1 METIIQTLNE
11 WFGYISN
18 IAIGGGAVFVV
29 LLTRTV
35 VAMLK
40 GNAFGEKIVGMT
52 VNKMK
57 ELLSNDSPERA
68 EFLNLLEKQPE
79 FQKIMGQA
87 SEFINFQQ
95 LELEKQILDIETK
108 LTSGIL
114 EKPQFEKY
122 KELLVKLQEQLSHY
136 AE

>member
-35 VAMLK
+35 ATMLK

-52 VNKMK
+52 VTKMK

-79 FQKIMGQA
+79 FQKIVGQA
-87 SEFINFQQ
+87 SEFVNFQQ
-95 LELEKQILDIETK
+95 LELRKQILDIETK
-108 LTSGIL
+108 LTTGL
-114 EKPQFEKY
+114 LDKPQYEKY
-122 KELLVKLQEQLSHY
+122 KDLLKELQEQLSHY